1 MSEEPQKVEV
11 EVKTPPSIVDD
22 EKRQKKLA
30 GLAKAREAKKQ
41 KALLKKQQEMED
53 ALKNKSEKKSKK
65 EKEKKK
71 ESDSSSDE
79 EGEEVDIETIL
90 TALDNTASS
99 KKIDQIHQLLTDLR
113 EMKLKFKE
121 KKKEKKKKASTTTS
135 SLPPSATGSHNKIRD
150 KAKSNINTLVG
161 GFGKLTD

>member
-11 EVKTPPSIVDD
+11 EVPSSDQTPSVIVDD

-41 KALLKKQQEMED
+41 KALQKKQQEMED
-53 ALKNKSEKKSKK
+53 ALKNKGEHKSKK
-65 EKEKKK
+65 GKEK
-71 ESDSSSDE
+71 ESDSE
-79 EGEEVDIETIL
+79 EEVDIETIL

-113 EMKLKFKE
+113 DMKLKS
-121 KKKEKKKKASTTTS
+121 KEKKKKKKVNTANSSKPATTS
-135 SLPPSATGSHNKIRD
+135 SPPPHNKIRE
-150 KAKSNINTLVG
+150 KAKSNINTLAG

>member
-11 EVKTPPSIVDD
+11 EVPSSTDQTIVD
-22 EKRQKKLA
+22 EKKQKKLA
-30 GLAKAREAKKQ
+30 GLAKAKEAKKQ

-53 ALKNKSEKKSKK
+53 ALKNKGEQKSK
-65 EKEKKK
+65 KEKKK
-71 ESDSSSDE
+71 ESDSGSE
-79 EGEEVDIETIL
+79 EEVDIETIL

-113 EMKLKFKE
+113 DMKLKSKE
-121 KKKEKKKKASTTTS
+121 KKKKQKKASTTTT
-135 SLPPSATGSHNKIRD
+135 PPPPATHNKIRD
-150 KAKSNINTLVG
+150 KAKSNINTLAG